1 MGTIQN
7 QKECTTLNQLKTFL
21 GTHANLLETIDQ
33 NEAEKFRTNFHN
45 PVRKENKTFITSTE
59 SSCPVCNEHHAIYSC
74 TTFLNLDINNRIKK
88 IKELKLCLNC
98 LKGGH
103 YTATCKSGYCKQ
115 CKGKHNSLLHLQKK
129 EVGTT
134 VDNSASTNS
143 TTFASYSE
151 HNSYVLLPTAV
162 VNIKDNE
169 GNYKEAIALLDTAS
183 QSSYISEELHKK

>member
-21 GTHANLLETIDQ
+21 GTHVNLLETIDQ
-33 NEAEKFRTNFHN
+33 NEAEKFRTNFNN
-45 PVRKENKTFITSTE
+45 PVRKENKIFITSTE

-88 IKELKLCLNC
+88 IKELKLCFNC

-129 EVGTT
+129 GSWN
-134 VDNSASTNS
+134 NSRQFGKYEFHNLCVIFRAQQLCVVTNS
-143 TTFASYSE
+143 RC
-151 HNSYVLLPTAV
+151 
-162 VNIKDNE
+162 
-169 GNYKEAIALLDTAS
+169 
-183 QSSYISEELHKK
+183 